1 MKRFPLHLYSATS
14 TERIDNVTSFIGEDQ
29 TGQFGLMAHHE
40 RFASVLAY
48 GLARFCVGASDWRYL
63 AMPGAVLYFAD
74 NALHIS
80 TRRYIHGTDFHA
92 VSRELDEKLLA
103 EEQGLVVIKRSL
115 QTLERAMFQRLWRM
129 EER

>member
-1 MKRFPLHLYSATS
+1 MNRFPLHLYSATGV
-14 TERIDNVTSFIGEDQ
+14 ERIDGVTSFVGEDQ
-29 TGQFGLMAHHE
+29 NGQFGLLAHHE
-40 RFASVLAY
+40 RFSTVLVY

-80 TRRYIHGTDFHA
+80 TRRYIQGADFHA
-92 VSRELDEKLLA
+92 VSRALDEQLLA
-103 EEQGLVVIKRSL
+103 EEQGLVAMKRSL